1 MFAACI
7 ANNKKKRRMNEKLNH
22 LGIDVGKRK
31 CRAAVK
37 DDKGNI
43 LDEFFFGN
51 DAIGIDNLL
60 SRVKTNGTHYT
71 TTTQAVLESTGNMW
85 MRIHDTLEE
94 NGIDTVL
101 ANPYKTKIIAEA
113 KIKSDKLDARILSDL
128 LRTDLIYES
137 YVPKQ
142 EDRDKR
148 SLVRHRITLSR
159 TKTKLVNKVHSILD
173 KYDYKTELTD
183 IFGVAGIRWLK
194 SLLPMVSPIDG
205 IILTTSI
212 ESIQTINHQIDVV
225 SKEISKYACR
235 NDKDVKILMS
245 ITGIDTFAAMLIS
258 AEIVDVRR
266 FSTPW
271 KLVSYAGLAP
281 STRESAG
288 KTITGRITKQGSPW
302 LRWILVQCVL
312 VAVKYDI
319 RLSMFYNRI
328 KNRKG
333 HGKAIVATA
342 KELLVIIWYM
352 LTRNELYKHMNKQ
365 RYQQKLR
372 KLEHTY
378 TAK

>member
-1 MFAACI
+1 M
-7 ANNKKKRRMNEKLNH
+7 KEKLNH

-31 CRAAVK
+31 CRAALK
-37 DDKGNI
+37 DDKGKI

-51 DAIGIDNLL
+51 DAIGICNLL
-60 SRVKTNGTHYT
+60 SKVKTNGTHSTTT

-94 NGIDTVL
+94 NGIDTLL

-113 KIKSDKLDARILSDL
+113 KKIKSDKLDARILSDL

-159 TKTKLVNKVHSILD
+159 TKTRLVNKVHSILD
-173 KYDYKTELTD
+173 KYDCKTDLTD
-183 IFGVAGIRWLK
+183 IFGILDIGWLK

-235 NDKDVKILMS
+235 NSTDVKILLS
-245 ITGIDTFAAMLIS
+245 ITGIDTFLL
-258 AEIVDVRR
+258 
-266 FSTPW
+266 PC
-271 KLVSYAGLAP
+271 SYP
-281 STRESAG
+281 
-288 KTITGRITKQGSPW
+288 
-302 LRWILVQCVL
+302 
-312 VAVKYDI
+312 
-319 RLSMFYNRI
+319 
-328 KNRKG
+328 
-333 HGKAIVATA
+333 
-342 KELLVIIWYM
+342 
-352 LTRNELYKHMNKQ
+352 
-365 RYQQKLR
+365 QK
-372 KLEHTY
+372 
-378 TAK
+378 